1 MVTAN
6 YKKQFERALLA
17 LGISMMIGIV
27 VLGEDFRNSLG
38 SSVGFFMNPLI
49 TLLGDNNFH
58 IVLFIMAAITAL
70 YATLIQKYTMDWDL
84 MRNVQEKMRV
94 FQKEFREAQLSN
106 NTALMKKMENQRSEM
121 MTQQLEMSKQQFK
134 PMAYISIISLPL
146 FMWAYFYINS
156 HEAATMVFPFWGEH
170 ILTDGLLG
178 PFHYWI
184 FWYFIASLAVSQ
196 LMRKALDVGGI

>member
-1 MVTAN
+1 
-6 YKKQFERALLA
+6 
-17 LGISMMIGIV
+17 MIGIM
-27 VLGEDFRNSLG
+27 VLGQEFRDSLG
-38 SSVGFFMNPLI
+38 RAVGVIMNPLV
-49 TLLGDNNFH
+49 TLLGTTNFH

-106 NTALMKKMENQRSEM
+106 NTALMKKMETQRAEM

-146 FMWAYFYINS
+146 FMWAYLYIRS
-156 HEAATMVFPFWGEH
+156 HVGATMVFPFWGEH
-170 ILTDGLLG
+170 ILTNTMLG
-178 PFHYWI
+178 PFQYWI

-196 LMRKALDVGGI
+196 LMRKALDVGGV

>member
-1 MVTAN
+1 MATAN

-17 LGISMMIGIV
+17 LGISLMIGIV
-27 VLGEDFRNSLG
+27 VLGQDFRDSLG
-38 SSVGFFMNPLI
+38 RSVGFFMDPMV
-49 TLLGDNNFH
+49 TLLGDSNFH

-106 NTALMKKMENQRSEM
+106 NTALMKKMETQRSEM

-170 ILTDGLLG
+170 ILTNGVLG
-178 PFHYWI
+178 PFQYWI